1 MKNNGPVTGREH
13 RIPLNS
19 TLMSTTDIKGI
30 ITHCNGAFVEASG
43 FSRDE
48 LIGQPHN
55 IIRHPD
61 MPAAAFADLWAT
73 IKQGS
78 SWSMLVKNRRKNG
91 DHYWVQANVTP
102 LMSDGKIEGFLSIR
116 TAPDR
121 AQQKQ
126 AEALYAS
133 FRSAESRGG
142 ALGLKI
148 CRGRV
153 ISTGALGTL
162 GRIAASAREG
172 ALTALPSLSV
182 ALVSALATAAGGL
195 SVGVAAALLV
205 AWIAARLQQRLLEIP
220 LQASLDFA
228 RSIAAGDLTAAL
240 GEGGS
245 PMVRQLQG
253 ALRQLR
259 VNLHAMVGDT
269 RGEVA
274 SLERVVA
281 TVAAGKE
288 SLAAATDTQ
297 AAGLEQSAA
306 ALKQLTEAVRQ
317 NVHSAEQGAGLAE
330 KTLAVAKRSHESI
343 DHMRATMREISESS
357 ERISS
362 ITQLIDTISFQTNI
376 LALNAAVEAARAGEQ
391 GRGFAVVAAEVRN
404 LAQRSAG
411 AAKEIK
417 ELIGNSVEKVEAG
430 SKLVDQAGATMEQVV
445 ESVKR
450 VTDIVAEIASA
461 SREQATGIEQ
471 VNIAITEMDNV
482 TQQNAALVEE
492 AAAAAGSLQEQAAV
506 LNSAVSTFKIDQQ
519 QAATA
524 SPAGKMPLK
533 LVGEQTRATGDAQRH
548 ASAVLPLKRHV
559 RTVSAISSPQPNED
573 WEQF

>member
-391 GRGFAVVAAEVRN
+391 GRGFAVVASEVRA
-404 LAQRSAG
+404 LANRTT
-411 AAKEIK
+411 E
-417 ELIGNSVEKVEAG
+417 
-430 SKLVDQAGATMEQVV
+430 
-445 ESVKR
+445 
-450 VTDIVAEIASA
+450 A
-461 SREQATGIEQ
+461 SREIKQLS
-471 VNIAITEMDNV
+471 
-482 TQQNAALVEE
+482 QNAQERVSAGVNEVVGAAEAISDTANAATRLRELVDDVHRSSKEQLQAISEITLAVDSLDDLTHRNTALVQQLSSS
-492 AAAAAGSLQEQAAV
+492 ADTLSNQAGTLS
-506 LNSAVSTFKIDQQ
+506 
-519 QAATA
+519 
-524 SPAGKMPLK
+524 
-533 LVGEQTRATGDAQRH
+533 QTVT
-548 ASAVLPLKRHV
+548 LF
-559 RTVSAISSPQPNED
+559 RTH
-573 WEQF
+573 

>member
-1 MKNNGPVTGREH
+1 MRNNEPVTGREH
-13 RIPLNS
+13 RIPPNS
-19 TLMSTTDIKGI
+19 TLMSTTDINGI

-43 FSRDE
+43 FSREE

-61 MPAAAFADLWAT
+61 MPKAAFADLWAT
-73 IKQGS
+73 IKQGR
-78 SWSMLVKNRRKNG
+78 SWSMLVKNRRKDG

-102 LMSDGKIEGFLSIR
+102 LMSNGKIEGFLSIR

-121 AQQKQ
+121 LQQKQ

-133 FRSAESRGG
+133 FRSAELRGT
-142 ALGLKI
+142 ALGQKI
-148 CRGRV
+148 SQGQV
-153 ISTGALGTL
+153 IRTGFWGATARFL
-162 GRIAASAREG
+162 SVAREG

-182 ALVSALATAAGGL
+182 ALVSASATAAGGL
-195 SVGVAAALLV
+195 TVGVVAALLV

-220 LQASLDFA
+220 LQASVNFA
-228 RSIAAGDLTAAL
+228 RSIAAGDLAASL

-269 RGEVA
+269 RGEVT
-274 SLERVVA
+274 SLERVIA

-317 NVHSAEQGAGLAE
+317 NVHSAEQGADLAE
-330 KTLAVAKRSHESI
+330 KTLAVAKRSNASI
-343 DHMRATMREISESS
+343 DQMRATMQEISDSS

-376 LALNAAVEAARAGEQ
+376 LALNAAVEAARAGSQ
-391 GRGFAVVAAEVRN
+391 GRGFAVVAAEVRA
-404 LAQRSAG
+404 LANRTT
-411 AAKEIK
+411 E
-417 ELIGNSVEKVEAG
+417 
-430 SKLVDQAGATMEQVV
+430 
-445 ESVKR
+445 
-450 VTDIVAEIASA
+450 A
-461 SREQATGIEQ
+461 SREIKQLS
-471 VNIAITEMDNV
+471 
-482 TQQNAALVEE
+482 QNAQDRVSAGVTEVVG
-492 AAAAAGSLQEQAAV
+492 AAAAISDTAAAATQLRSLVDDVHRSSKEQLQAISEITLAV
-506 LNSAVSTFKIDQQ
+506 DSLDDLTHKNTVLVQQLSNSADTLSH
-519 QAATA
+519 QAGTL
-524 SPAGKMPLK
+524 SQSVK
-533 LVGEQTRATGDAQRH
+533 LF
-548 ASAVLPLKRHV
+548 
-559 RTVSAISSPQPNED
+559 RTHS
-573 WEQF
+573 